1 MKKRILFCCAVL
13 LMLCTLTTCE
23 RMILTDDDVAQ
34 VDGNFIVSVLQ
45 LEQTPFG
52 SGTRAEASEACT
64 RMNFTVYDTDG
75 TRVKQV
81 NQTSSDKNFGTAG
94 FQLEEGTY
102 QIVIVGHSSGGNPTM
117 TDPTCI
123 KFTNSQGFSDTF
135 LYTTTFTVA
144 DEPIYQ
150 QIALNRIV
158 SLCRFVITDAIPAE
172 VKKMRFYY
180 TGGSGAFDA
189 NTGFGCV
196 NSKQDVKFDV
206 DGGQKQFDLYTFLHD
221 TEGTIHLAVTALD
234 SSGNEL
240 YNREFDVQM
249 RQNYITWVNCAF
261 FTGSGASSS
270 TTTGVSVNTGW
281 AGETHVT
288 F

>member
-1 MKKRILFCCAVL
+1 MKKKILFCCAVL

-52 SGTRAEASEACT
+52 SGTRADASEACT

-81 NQTSSDKNFGTAG
+81 NQTANDKNFGTAG

>member
-1 MKKRILFCCAVL
+1 MKKSMFSWCAVL
-13 LMLCTLTTCE
+13 LTLCTLTTCE
-23 RMILTDDDVAQ
+23 RLILTDDAQ

-45 LEQTPFG
+45 LEKTPFD
-52 SGTRAEASEACT
+52 SRTRTEAVEACT
-64 RMNFTVYDTDG
+64 RMNFAVYDTDG
-75 TRVKQV
+75 TRLKQV
-81 NQTSSDKNFGTAG
+81 NQVAGDKNFGTAG

-102 QIVIVGHSSGGNPTM
+102 QVVIVGHSSGGNPTM

-144 DEPIYQ
+144 DEPVYQ
-150 QIALNRIV
+150 SVTLNRIV
-158 SLCRFVITDAIPAE
+158 SLCRFIITDAVPSE
-172 VKKMRFYY
+172 VKTIRFYY

-206 DGGQKQFDLYTFLHD
+206 SNGLKQFDLYTFLHD
-221 TEGTIHLAVTALD
+221 TEGTVHLAVTALD
-234 SSGNEL
+234 SSGSEL
-240 YNREFDVQM
+240 YNRVFDVPMQ
-249 RQNYITWVNCAF
+249 QNYITWVNCAF
-261 FTGSGASSS
+261 FTGSGASSF
-270 TTTGVSVNTGW
+270 TTTGVNVNTDW
-281 AGETHVT
+281 AGETYVT

>member
-23 RMILTDDDVAQ
+23 RQILTDEAQ

-45 LEQTPFG
+45 LEQTPFN
-52 SGTRAEASEACT
+52 SRTRAEAVEACT
-64 RMNFTVYDTDG
+64 RMNFAVYDTDG
-75 TRVKQV
+75 TRLKQV
-81 NQTSSDKNFGTAG
+81 NQTASDKNFGTAG

-102 QIVIVGHSSGGNPTM
+102 QAVIVGHSSGGNPTM

-150 QIALNRIV
+150 PITLNRIV
-158 SLCRFVITDAIPAE
+158 SLCRFVITDAVPAE
-172 VKKMRFYY
+172 VKTMRFYY

-196 NSKQDVKFDV
+196 NSKQDVKCDV
-206 DGGQKQFDLYTFLHD
+206 GGGLKQFDLYTFLHD
-221 TEGTIHLAVTALD
+221 TEGTIHLTVTALD

-249 RQNYITWVNCAF
+249 RQNYITWVNCAY

-270 TTTGVSVNTGW
+270 VTTGVSFNTDW